1 MLQSITSEYILGSH
15 GMRYVS
21 GISRPDRI
29 YISPELAA
37 YFVQSSFTT
46 WFSDHGALSATFRL
60 PDGGASYWAWP
71 LPAQIPWD
79 DVQIDTWHSDL
90 QPDKGFDPDGG
101 YRNHH
106 YLDPVGKAK
115 STSAPT
121 RSAVLFCSGSANSV
135 DFRAYYTLSKLA
147 VKRLLTNSTV
157 LKFGELFL
165 LHGDFNHPSL
175 NGGRH
180 EDTSSKA
187 ALIAYQ
193 HMLLTLKL
201 FNEHHARIFKTLKPA
216 RREPIDRLVEKKT
229 ATIIA
234 VSSDGTQVLTD
245 QPLSAAKHDSWW
257 VDNVPAQITHITP
270 DTFQVDSDLLLVPG
284 QQLHQH
290 IHITEDARIHEALS
304 HFWTDRWSKHKDLP
318 PEAWQRI
325 FGFVQAFVPRSLI
338 KLPDLDLSSWD
349 QSLRR
354 FKKHTA
360 RGADGYGRN
369 DLVNMPDPLRQAQVD
384 LFRCIENGGQWPQQL
399 LTGFA
404 HGIAKCDG
412 AEEVAQFRPIIVLS
426 MNYRNW
432 ASLRARQGLSRLS
445 QLMDCPAFGFLPSRE
460 AQEIWLPLQAH
471 IELHAQQNRSLVG
484 CVADVEKAFNHLPR
498 VPIKQIAKHVGFPSN
513 FVEAWHRF
521 LVGFSRRF
529 CVHDT
534 VGGPLFSNCGY
545 PEGCPLSCLAMA
557 LVDWCYHLY
566 QSHFSPRA
574 TSASFVD
581 NLEIV
586 ANHPGA
592 LLHAV
597 VTQDA
602 FLEMF
607 QLRIDLD
614 KTYLWAV
621 HPQHRQQ
628 LQLMGRRMS
637 LKDKDLGGQM
647 TYGARRRTA
656 HHPDILAGL
665 QPTWTLLKKLNV
677 PTFNKHLVLYQALW
691 PRVFHSAPIEDFST
705 ANIKSLRTAAV
716 RATGAGNI
724 LCDPGFFQ
732 LWQVVRTFRRILHK
746 QASLIDTWAEFTA
759 SYDGRAFAGPFTVVN
774 TLREGAFYL
783 NSQKAKFDNFTASR
797 DYLDSL
803 KYKQI
808 VFETYAQPGQTVH
821 LFTDGSCTSP
831 TNSGYILNAFNLVN
845 FGCFTSPVMDAL
857 MNAKTQLMN
866 GPSGGTGLLTEQ
878 PSSQISSGSPPS

>member
-1 MLQSITSEYILGSH
+1 
-15 GMRYVS
+15 MRRGRRE
-21 GISRPDRI
+21 GIQP
-29 YISPELAA
+29 LAA
-37 YFVQSSFTT
+37 
-46 WFSDHGALSATFRL
+46 SA
-60 PDGGASYWAWP
+60 
-71 LPAQIPWD
+71 Q
-79 DVQIDTWHSDL
+79 
-90 QPDKGFDPDGG
+90 
-101 YRNHH
+101 
-106 YLDPVGKAK
+106 
-115 STSAPT
+115 
-121 RSAVLFCSGSANSV
+121 
-135 DFRAYYTLSKLA
+135 
-147 VKRLLTNSTV
+147 
-157 LKFGELFL
+157 
-165 LHGDFNHPSL
+165 
-175 NGGRH
+175 
-180 EDTSSKA
+180 
-187 ALIAYQ
+187 
-193 HMLLTLKL
+193 
-201 FNEHHARIFKTLKPA
+201 
-216 RREPIDRLVEKKT
+216 
-229 ATIIA
+229 
-234 VSSDGTQVLTD
+234 
-245 QPLSAAKHDSWW
+245 
-257 VDNVPAQITHITP
+257 
-270 DTFQVDSDLLLVPG
+270 
-284 QQLHQH
+284 
-290 IHITEDARIHEALS
+290 
-304 HFWTDRWSKHKDLP
+304 
-318 PEAWQRI
+318 
-325 FGFVQAFVPRSLI
+325 
-338 KLPDLDLSSWD
+338 
-349 QSLRR
+349 
-354 FKKHTA
+354 
-360 RGADGYGRN
+360 
-369 DLVNMPDPLRQAQVD
+369 
-384 LFRCIENGGQWPQQL
+384 
-399 LTGFA
+399 
-404 HGIAKCDG
+404 
-412 AEEVAQFRPIIVLS
+412 
-426 MNYRNW
+426 
-432 ASLRARQGLSRLS
+432 
-445 QLMDCPAFGFLPSRE
+445 
-460 AQEIWLPLQAH
+460 
-471 IELHAQQNRSLVG
+471 
-484 CVADVEKAFNHLPR
+484 R

-716 RATGAGNI
+716 RATGAGRAGASPRIRLSLLSGNI

-759 SYDGRAFAGPFTVVN
+759 SYDGRAFAGPFTVLLRQLN
-774 TLREGAFYL
+774 AITWKIASPPTLVDHEGHHHNIMTIDIGLLRLLLEDAWL
-783 NSQKAKFDNFTASR
+783 QSTSR
-797 DYLDSL
+797 DLVQRQTTRA
-803 KYKQI
+803 YK
-808 VFETYAQPGQTVH
+808 E
-821 LFTDGSCTSP
+821 S
-831 TNSGYILNAFNLVN
+831 
-845 FGCFTSPVMDAL
+845 
-857 MNAKTQLMN
+857 
-866 GPSGGTGLLTEQ
+866 TG
-878 PSSQISSGSPPS
+878 